1 MPVLHEPVVSLEDL
15 RIKAHSVSSVDLEVM
30 IRVQNINPIGVTL
43 RELPF
48 VVLCRG
54 GVTARQIATGNTG
67 KAVIPAQDCALLNIP
82 IRSEK
87 TELIGA
93 FADFVT
99 CGSVEVT
106 IQGLA
111 VIDCTLFGWSVPF
124 TKTMPVTMEQIIAGA
139 IFPQKK

>member
-15 RIKAHSVSSVDLEVM
+15 RIKAHTSSSVDLEVM
-30 IRVQNINPIGVTL
+30 IRVQNINPIGLTL

-48 VVLCRG
+48 VVVCRG
-54 GVTARQIATGNTG
+54 SVTARQIATGNTG
-67 KAVIPAQDCALLNIP
+67 KADIPAKDSTLLNIP
-82 IRSEK
+82 VRSEK

-99 CGSVEVT
+99 CGSVEVS

-124 TKTMPVTMEQIIAGA
+124 SKKIPVTMDQIIAGTL
-139 IFPQKK
+139 FPQKK

>member
-15 RIKAHSVSSVDLEVM
+15 RLKAHTSSSVDLEVL
-30 IRVQNINPIGVTL
+30 IRVQNVNPLGVTL

-48 VVLCRG
+48 VVMCRA
-54 GVTARQIATGNTG
+54 GVTARQVATGNTG
-67 KAVIPAQDCALLNIP
+67 KAEIPAQDSTLLNIP
-82 IRSEK
+82 VRSEK
-87 TELIGA
+87 AELISA

-99 CGSVEVT
+99 CGSVEVS

-124 TKTMPVTMEQIIAGA
+124 SKTMPVTMEQIIAGTL
-139 IFPQKK
+139 FPQKK